1 MQIMKQLGQ
10 IMLVAIVLA
19 GCAKGLN
26 PNNTAK
32 VEAAFAKYEDSE
44 GKAIFR
50 EKCAKCHGYMLPET
64 RTAEKWPNIL
74 DRMAK
79 KAKLTDEQKEAV
91 VAFVTAHAKAS

>member
-1 MQIMKQLGQ
+1 MQIMKTLGL

-19 GCAKGLN
+19 GCAMGLN
-26 PNNTAK
+26 PKNTAK
-32 VEAAFAKYEDSE
+32 VEAAFAKYEESE
-44 GKAIFR
+44 GKSVFR

-79 KAKLTDEQKEAV
+79 KAKLTDDQKSAV
-91 VAFVTAHAKAS
+91 LAFVTAHAKAS